1 MKKNEGGSVYPH
13 RLLKT
18 GDADKDLNY
27 ISMGIS
33 RRDWLAGLAMQGF
46 LAAEGLQSD
55 RVRISEHAYEIADI
69 MIQRGAED

>member
-1 MKKNEGGSVYPH
+1 MKKNEGGSIYPH

-18 GDADKDLNY
+18 GDGEKDLNY

-33 RRDWLAGLAMQGF
+33 RRDWLAGLAMQGY

-55 RVRISEHAYEIADI
+55 QVRISEHAYEMADT
-69 MIQRGAED
+69 MIQRGLED

>member
-13 RLLKT
+13 MLLKT
-18 GDADKDLNY
+18 GDEEKDLNY

-33 RRDWLAGLAMQGF
+33 RRDWLAGLAMQGY

-55 RVRISEHAYEIADI
+55 QVRISEHAYEIADI
-69 MIQRGAED
+69 MIQRGSED

>member
-1 MKKNEGGSVYPH
+1 MKKNEGGSIYPH

-18 GDADKDLNY
+18 GDGEKDLNY

-33 RRDWLAGLAMQGF
+33 RRDWLAGLAMQGY

-55 RVRISEHAYEIADI
+55 QVRISEHAYEMADT
-69 MIQRGAED
+69 MIERGLED